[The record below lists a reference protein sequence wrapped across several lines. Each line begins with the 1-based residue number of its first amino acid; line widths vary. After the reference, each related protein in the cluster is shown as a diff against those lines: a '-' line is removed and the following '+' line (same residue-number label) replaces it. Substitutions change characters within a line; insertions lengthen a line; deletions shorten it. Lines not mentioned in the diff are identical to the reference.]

1 MAVATPQTCKASSVA
16 MQPLLQPAVGHSG
29 GAPTRETIPERL
41 ARLIT
46 SPKAYA
52 RQRSLLAGLRWLRA
66 NLPFGRVESA
76 DFDPFWVVTRHA
88 DVSDIIRRHDL
99 FHSGDRAHTLVP
111 RASDDMARAMT
122 GGSPHPIRTL
132 VHMDEPDHSKYRAI
146 TQSWFTQERATS
158 LEDSIRTIARA
169 SIERM
174 AQHGP
179 TCDFVRDIA
188 IHYPLKVLMQILG
201 VPQSDEKRMLK
212 LTQELFA
219 SEDADLR
226 HGEGAKGDPAR
237 HAKELFRLLGEFQA
251 YFVPLMKRRRH
262 DPKDDLASVI
272 ANARIDGKPI
282 DHFEAVSYYVIV
294 AAAGHDTTSSSIS
307 GGLWA
312 LCENPGEFRKAKDDP
327 GLIPR
332 LVEEA
337 VRWTTPVHHVMRT
350 ATADVELRGQ
360 SVAKGDWI
368 MLSYL
373 SANRDEAAYDEPDC
387 FRLRRNRSRSALFGQ
402 GVHTCLGQHLARLEM
417 RIFFE
422 ELLARLASV
431 EIAGAP
437 RRSASIFIGGPK
449 TLPIRFK
456 MH

>member
-1 MAVATPQTCKASSVA
+1 
-16 MQPLLQPAVGHSG
+16 
-29 GAPTRETIPERL
+29 
-41 ARLIT
+41 
-46 SPKAYA
+46 
-52 RQRSLLAGLRWLRA
+52 
-66 NLPFGRVESA
+66 
-76 DFDPFWVVTRHA
+76 
-88 DVSDIIRRHDL
+88 
-99 FHSGDRAHTLVP
+99 
-111 RASDDMARAMT
+111 MARAMT

-146 TQSWFTQERATS
+146 TQSWFTQQRVTS
-158 LEDSIRTIARA
+158 LEDRIRTIARA

-179 TCDFVRDIA
+179 TCDFVRDVA
-188 IHYPLKVLMQILG
+188 IHYPLKVLMEILG

-219 SEDADLR
+219 SEDAELGY
-226 HGEGAKGDPAR
+226 GESAAGDPAR
-237 HAKELFRLLGEFQA
+237 HAQELFRLLGEFQA
-251 YFVPLMKRRRH
+251 YFVPLMERRRH
-262 DPKDDLASVI
+262 QPKDDLASVI

-332 LVEEA
+332 LVEES

-350 ATADVELRGQ
+350 ATANLELSGQ
-360 SVAKGDWI
+360 SVARGDWI
-368 MLSYL
+368 MLNYL
-373 SANRDEAAYDEPDC
+373 SANRDEAAFNEPDR
-387 FRLRRNRSRSALFGQ
+387 FRLRRNTSRSALFGQ

-422 ELLARLASV
+422 ELLARLA
-431 EIAGAP
+431 
-437 RRSASIFIGGPK
+437 
-449 TLPIRFK
+449 
-456 MH
+456 

>member
-1 MAVATPQTCKASSVA
+1 
-16 MQPLLQPAVGHSG
+16 MQPSLHSG
-29 GAPTRETIPERL
+29 VKTARRPEPERIPARL

-52 RQRSLLAGLRWLRA
+52 KQKSLLAGLAWLRA
-66 NLPFGRVESA
+66 ILPLARVETE
-76 DFDPFWVVTRHA
+76 DFDPFWVVTRHS
-88 DVSDIIRRHDL
+88 DVCEIIGRHDL
-99 FHSGDRAHTLVP
+99 FHNGDRAHTLVP
-111 RASDDMARAMT
+111 RASDYMARSMT

-132 VHMDEPDHSKYRAI
+132 VHMDEPDHSKYRRI
-146 TQSWFTQERATS
+146 TQSWFTQQRVTS
-158 LEDSIRTIARA
+158 LEDRIRAIARA
-169 SIERM
+169 SIDRM
-174 AQHGP
+174 AARAP
-179 TCDFVRDIA
+179 TCDFVRDVA
-188 IHYPLKVLMQILG
+188 IHYPLKVLMEILG
-201 VPQSDEKRMLK
+201 VPEADEPRMLK

-219 SEDADLR
+219 SEDLDLGR
-226 HGEGAKGDPAR
+226 GEGARNDPAR

-251 YFVPLMKRRRH
+251 YFIPLMERRRRE
-262 DPKDDLASVI
+262 PKDDLASVI

-312 LCENPGEFRKAKDDP
+312 LCEDPGEFKRAQRDP

-350 ATADVELRGQ
+350 ATADVELAGQ
-360 SVAKGDWI
+360 QVARGDWI
-368 MLSYL
+368 MLNYL
-373 SANRDEAAYDEPDC
+373 SANRDEAAFDEPER
-387 FRLRRNRSRSALFGQ
+387 FRLNRKTARSALFGQ

-422 ELLARLASV
+422 ELLSRVDSV
-431 EIAGAP
+431 EIAGKP
-437 RRSASIFIGGPK
+437 QRSASIFIGGPK
-449 TLPIRFK
+449 MLPIRFT

>member
-1 MAVATPQTCKASSVA
+1 MEPSLQPDVRIKRAPRVATI
-16 MQPLLQPAVGHSG
+16 PA
-29 GAPTRETIPERL
+29 RL

-52 RQRSLLAGLRWLRA
+52 KQKSLLNGFAWLRA
-66 NLPFGRVESA
+66 NLPLARVEA
-76 DFDPFWVVTRHA
+76 QDFDPFFVVTRHA
-88 DVSDIIRRHDL
+88 DVCAIIGRHDL
-99 FHSGDRAHTLVP
+99 FHNGDRAHTLVP
-111 RASDDMARAMT
+111 RASDAMARAMT

-132 VHMDEPDHSKYRAI
+132 VHMDQPDHSKYRAV
-146 TQSWFTQERATS
+146 TQAWFTQQRVTS
-158 LEDSIRTIARA
+158 LEDRIRAIARA
-169 SIERM
+169 SIDGM
-174 AQHGP
+174 AARAP

-188 IHYPLKVLMQILG
+188 IHYPLKVLMEILG
-201 VPQSDEKRMLK
+201 VPAADEPHMLK

-219 SEDADLR
+219 SEDLDLGR
-226 HGEGAKGDPAR
+226 GEGARNDPAR

-251 YFVPLMKRRRH
+251 YFVPLMEERRRA
-262 DPKDDLASVI
+262 PQDDLASVI

-312 LCENPGEFRKAKDDP
+312 LCENPGEFYRLKQDP
-327 GLIPR
+327 GLMPR

-337 VRWTTPVHHVMRT
+337 VRWTSPVHHIMRT

-360 SVAKGDWI
+360 PIAKGDWL

-373 SANRDEAAYDEPDC
+373 SANRDEAAFVEPER
-387 FRLRRNRSRSALFGQ
+387 FLLRRNMSRSALFGQ

-422 ELLARLASV
+422 ELLGRVDSV
-431 EIAGAP
+431 EIAGKP
-437 RRSASIFIGGPK
+437 QRSASIFIGGPK
-449 TLPIRFK
+449 TLPIRFT

>member
-1 MAVATPQTCKASSVA
+1 MR
-16 MQPLLQPAVGHSG
+16 PLLQPAVGDSG
-29 GAPTRETIPERL
+29 GAPARQTIPERL

-66 NLPFGRVESA
+66 NLPFGRVEST

-146 TQSWFTQERATS
+146 TQSWFTQQRVTS

-179 TCDFVRDIA
+179 TCDFVRDVA

-219 SEDADLR
+219 SEDADLG

-272 ANARIDGKPI
+272 ANARIDGKQI

-350 ATADVELRGQ
+350 ATADLELRGQ

-368 MLSYL
+368 MLNYL

-387 FRLRRNRSRSALFGQ
+387 FRLRRNTSRSALFGQ

>member
-1 MAVATPQTCKASSVA
+1 MSHA
-16 MQPLLQPAVGHSG
+16 
-29 GAPTRETIPERL
+29 ETIPQRL
-41 ARLIT
+41 GRLIT

-52 RQRSLLAGLRWLRA
+52 KQKSLLAGFRRLRT
-66 NLPFGRVESA
+66 NLPVGRVEA
-76 DFDPFWVVTRHA
+76 EDFDPFWVVTRHA
-88 DVSDIIRRHDL
+88 DVSDIIRQHDL

-111 RASDDMARAMT
+111 RASDEMARTLT

-132 VHMDEPDHSKYRAI
+132 VHMDEPDHSRYRRI
-146 TQSWFTQERATS
+146 TQSWFTQQRVAS
-158 LEDSIRTIARA
+158 LENRIRAIARA

-174 AQHGP
+174 AERSP
-179 TCDFVRDIA
+179 ACDFVRDVA
-188 IHYPLKVLMQILG
+188 IHYPLKVLMEILG
-201 VPQSDEKRMLK
+201 VPEQDEPRMLK

-219 SEDADLR
+219 SEDADLGR
-226 HGEGAKGDPAR
+226 GEGAPSDPAR

-251 YFVPLMKRRRH
+251 YFVPLMERRRCE
-262 DPKDDLASVI
+262 PKDDLASVI
-272 ANARIDGKPI
+272 ANASIDGKPL
-282 DHFEAVSYYVIV
+282 DHLEAVSYYVII

-312 LCENPGEFRKAKDDP
+312 LCENIGELRKLKDDA

-360 SVAKGDWI
+360 SVARGDWL

-373 SANRDEAAYDEPDC
+373 SANRDEEAFDQPER
-387 FRLRRNRSRSALFGQ
+387 FLLRRNTSRSALFGQ
-402 GVHTCLGQHLARLEM
+402 GVHTCLGQHLARLEI

-422 ELLARLASV
+422 ELLGRLASV
-431 EIAGAP
+431 EIAGKP
-437 RRSASIFIGGPK
+437 QRSASIFIGGPK